1 MSEPILSLSSER
13 FHPAGGFAAE
23 GIKKLLGAPSLSLM
37 QTVLRE
43 TVQNSWDARNG
54 REQVRYRIRLR
65 SLTEQQVEFLRESV
79 FSKTPP
85 HSVGVHPILE
95 FIESEI
101 PLVMEIADW
110 GTRGLGGP
118 TRADVTVLDDQP
130 SNFVNFVR
138 NIGMQHHGRSGG
150 GTYGYGKSS
159 LYLASQCS
167 TIIVDTL
174 AEASSSVERR
184 LISAHLGEAYEHKSV
199 RYTGRHW
206 WGVSPSTKADFV
218 EPLLGAEARRFSK
231 ELGMPARIGRETGT
245 SIMILSPAL
254 PSKEPMEI
262 LGGIMEAILWHFWP
276 KMLDDNGPM
285 GRIIFE
291 LEVGEHRASFPS
303 PESFPPLDLFV
314 EAYRGLHAPGEG
326 SLTIECQRPKK
337 TLGKLCI
344 RKGFRNER
352 KAYVNGSNSI
362 IPRISSHIAVMRPV
376 ELVVRYFEGAP
387 LPNQLQEW
395 AGVFVCDEDEEVER
409 AFAASEPPAH
419 DDWVPEM
426 LKKGHQKT
434 FVNVALRRIKDAAAT
449 FAQPAIPTYDADS
462 EQPSLARA
470 ADRLGKLLGG
480 QLDEEPSSSQKR
492 SSSKGKNP
500 LSIGSPQF
508 VKLSENGPSV
518 EALFQVK
525 IKNRSATEFKVTAV
539 AGVVIDGALSSEQ
552 TGPNG
557 QLVRVRSWETPAG
570 KVIVA
575 GPNFTVPRNSDD
587 TYRIR
592 TTVPALTATAVSVE
606 MAGERA
612 R

>member
-1 MSEPILSLSSER
+1 MPVSSLSLSSER
-13 FHPAGGFAAE
+13 FHPSGGFAAE

-43 TVQNSWDARNG
+43 TVQNTWDARNG
-54 REQVRYRIRLR
+54 KDQIRYLVRLR
-65 SLTEQQVEFLRESV
+65 RLTKEQVEFLSDYIY
-79 FSKTPP
+79 SKTPP
-85 HSVGVHPILE
+85 HSNSAHPILQ
-95 FIESEI
+95 FIKSKSPI
-101 PLVMEIADW
+101 VMEIADW

-118 TRADVTVLDDQP
+118 TRADVTVLDGQP
-130 SNFVNFVR
+130 ANFVNFVR
-138 NIGMQHHGRSGG
+138 NIGMRHHGPPGA

-167 TIIVDTL
+167 TIVIDTL
-174 AEASSSVERR
+174 AETRHSVERR
-184 LISAHLGEAYEHKSV
+184 FISAHLGEAYEHRSV
-199 RYTGRHW
+199 KYTGRHW
-206 WGVSPSTKADFV
+206 WGLPSAKAVDFV
-218 EPLLGAEARRFSK
+218 EPLVSAEARLFSK
-231 ELGMPARIGRETGT
+231 ELGMPARSGRETGT
-245 SIMILSPAL
+245 SIMMLSPVL
-254 PSKEPMEI
+254 PSDHPVEI
-262 LGGIMEAILWHFWP
+262 LGGIQEAILWHFWP
-276 KMLDDNGPM
+276 KMLDDKGPL

-291 LEVGEHRASFPS
+291 LEVEGIRASFPS

-314 EAYRGLHAPGEG
+314 EAYRGLHAADA
-326 SLTIECQRPKK
+326 SSSTVQCLRPIK
-337 TLGKLCI
+337 TLGKLSM

-362 IPRISSHIAVMRPV
+362 IPRTSSHIAVMRPV
-376 ELVVRYFEGAP
+376 ELVVRYFEGVP
-387 LPNQLQEW
+387 LPNHVQEW

-434 FVNVALRRIKDAAAT
+434 FVNVALRKIKDAAAT
-449 FAQPAIPTYDADS
+449 FAQPAVSSYDADS

-480 QLDEEPSSSQKR
+480 QRDEETASSRKKSP
-492 SSSKGKNP
+492 KGKSP
-500 LSIGSPQF
+500 LTIGAPQF

-518 EALFQVK
+518 EALFQVR
-525 IKNRSATEFKVTAV
+525 IKNQSAAELKVTAV

-557 QLVRVRSWETPAG
+557 QAVRVRAWETPAG
-570 KVIVA
+570 KVVAA
-575 GPNFTVPRNSDD
+575 GPVFTVPRNSDD

-592 TTVPALTATAVSVE
+592 TTVPSLTATAVSIE
-606 MAGERA
+606 MTRERS

>member
-1 MSEPILSLSSER
+1 MSESILSLSSER
-13 FHPAGGFAAE
+13 FHPSGGFAAE

-54 REQVRYRIRLR
+54 KEQIKYLVRLR
-65 SLTEQQVEFLRESV
+65 RLTKEQIEFLRESV
-79 FSKTPP
+79 YSKTPP
-85 HSVGVHPILE
+85 HSDVHPILQ
-95 FIESEI
+95 FIKSKSPI
-101 PLVMEIADW
+101 VMEIADW

-118 TRADVTVLDDQP
+118 TRADVTVLDGQP

-138 NIGMQHHGRSGG
+138 NIGMRHHGPPGG

-167 TIIVDTL
+167 TIIVDSL
-174 AEASSSVERR
+174 AETRHSVERR
-184 LISAHLGEAYEHKSV
+184 FISAHLGEAYEHRSV
-199 RYTGRHW
+199 KYTGRHW
-206 WGVSPSTKADFV
+206 WGLPSAKALDFV
-218 EPLLGAEARRFSK
+218 EPLLSAEARQFSK
-231 ELGMPARIGRETGT
+231 ELGMPTRSGRETGT
-245 SIMILSPAL
+245 SIMILSPVL
-254 PSKEPMEI
+254 PSDDPVEI
-262 LGGIMEAILWHFWP
+262 LGGIQEAILWHFWP
-276 KMLDDNGPM
+276 KMLDDKGPL
-285 GRIIFE
+285 GRIVFE
-291 LEVGEHRASFPS
+291 LEVEGIRASFPS

-314 EAYRGLHAPGEG
+314 EAYRGLNTAD
-326 SLTIECQRPKK
+326 SSTVKCLRPIKV
-337 TLGKLCI
+337 LGKLSM

-352 KAYVNGSNSI
+352 KAYVSGSNSI
-362 IPRISSHIAVMRPV
+362 IPRTSSHIAVMRPV
-376 ELVVRYFEGAP
+376 ELVVRYFEGVP
-387 LPNQLQEW
+387 LPNQIQEW

-426 LKKGHQKT
+426 LKKGPQKT
-434 FVNVALRRIKDAAAT
+434 FVNVALKRIKEAAAS
-449 FAQPAIPTYDADS
+449 FAQPAVSGYDADS

-480 QLDEEPSSSQKR
+480 QLDEGELSSRKK
-492 SSSKGKNP
+492 SSSKGKSA
-500 LSIGSPQF
+500 LSIAAPQF

-525 IKNRSATEFKVTAV
+525 IKNRSAAEFKVTAV

-557 QLVRVRSWETPAG
+557 QLVRVRGWETAAG
-570 KVIVA
+570 KVIA
-575 GPNFTVPRNSDD
+575 MGPNFTVPSYSDD
-587 TYRIR
+587 TYQIR

-606 MAGERA
+606 MGGEGSR
-612 R
+612 